1 MGVAGDRRE
10 MMLAGRNERNRAQQ
24 DRLVIILGLAE
35 RALEQSGGI
44 DRIARKPF
52 TIGARDAGRGLAQP
66 LARGI
71 VAGRPDQGADRRLDL
86 VPARARYMARL
97 ARRQLGDD
105 LVATGLKIHVSL
117 PASCQTA
124 IGWPAAAR

>member
-44 DRIARKPF
+44 DRIA
-52 TIGARDAGRGLAQP
+52 ARWNVRDP
-66 LARGI
+66 KS
-71 VAGRPDQGADRRLDL
+71 
-86 VPARARYMARL
+86 
-97 ARRQLGDD
+97 DD
-105 LVATGLKIHVSL
+105 I
-117 PASCQTA
+117 
-124 IGWPAAAR
+124 AAL